1 MRHKKIALMLVCF
14 FMLNACAEYK
24 VKYEANKK
32 EKKYFS
38 STGFALIYENELY
51 EQKIINKKIDNTGI
65 VIMHSTLKKNTLVKI
80 VNPSNSLF
88 VKAKVNKK
96 ADYPKIFSVVLS
108 KEIASMLKLD
118 LENPFVEIIETKKN
132 KTFIAKKSNIYEEEK
147 NVAETLPVNKVEIE
161 IISSTDSSS
170 EEVVIKKSSFILIV
184 SDFYYKDSANNLMRD
199 LIKKTKMNNI
209 SIKKINDKKYRL
221 FVGPFENFNALK
233 TSYISLNKLGF
244 ENLNIYKQ

>member
-1 MRHKKIALMLVCF
+1 MIYKKIVLMLVCF
-14 FMLNACAEYK
+14 STLNACADYK
-24 VKYEANKK
+24 GKYETNKK

-51 EQKIINKKIDNTGI
+51 EQKIVNKKMDNDSI
-65 VIMHSTLKKNTLVKI
+65 MVMHSTLKKNTPVKI
-80 VNPSNSLF
+80 LNPSNSLF
-88 VKAKVNKK
+88 VKAKISKRAN
-96 ADYPKIFSVVLS
+96 YPKIFSVVLT
-108 KEIASMLKLD
+108 KEIASTLKLD
-118 LENPFVEIIETKKN
+118 LQNPFVEIIETKKN
-132 KTFIAKKSNIYEEEK
+132 KTFIAKKSNTFDEEK
-147 NVAETLPVNKVEIE
+147 NVAETLPVNEVQID
-161 IISSTDSSS
+161 IISNADSSS
-170 EEVVIKKSSFILIV
+170 EVDVIEKSSFILIV
-184 SDFYYKDSANNLMRD
+184 SDFYYKDSANNLMID